1 MLPACGAS
9 SPSRGLGGVRE
20 AQEFRRAGH
29 VSFVNVSFVVSPF
42 LLPLFRMENSFFPPE
57 SSAKGHRYFLSED
70 QCRQSR
76 AVFSIFSLLK
86 ARAPS
91 DLSLSVRS
99 GRARN
104 LWTATKQVLKARIWK
119 RISVPPITFCTEIPK
134 IALPGPISA
143 FPNSKIHIS
152 ICFTN
157 LFARAFFQVVLGA
170 RIAQAI
176 FAREVKWKVEGGK

>member
-1 MLPACGAS
+1 MTLRGAFGGKNGTKVFGVFIPWAPPAGATWWVAHR
-9 SPSRGLGGVRE
+9 PSV
-20 AQEFRRAGH
+20 
-29 VSFVNVSFVVSPF
+29 
-42 LLPLFRMENSFFPPE
+42 FFPE

-104 LWTATKQVLKARIWK
+104 LWTATKQVLKARIWT
-119 RISVPPITFCTEIPK
+119 RISESSIVFHGDSENRSPEADFG
-134 IALPGPISA
+134 LPGAENPTFSIFHFSE
-143 FPNSKIHIS
+143 FSNSRSPLKTI
-152 ICFTN
+152 
-157 LFARAFFQVVLGA
+157 
-170 RIAQAI
+170 
-176 FAREVKWKVEGGK
+176 

>member
-1 MLPACGAS
+1 MSYNQSKLLGIMLRC
-9 SPSRGLGGVRE
+9 
-20 AQEFRRAGH
+20 
-29 VSFVNVSFVVSPF
+29 
-42 LLPLFRMENSFFPPE
+42 LFPE

-104 LWTATKQVLKARIWK
+104 LWTATKQVLKARIWT
-119 RISVPPITFCTEIPK
+119 RISESGIVVHGDSEHRSPEADFG
-134 IALPGPISA
+134 LPGAENQTFSIFHVLLIFQNSVFQFSILKKYDFQV
-143 FPNSKIHIS
+143 FPNLI
-152 ICFTN
+152 FQ
-157 LFARAFFQVVLGA
+157 FFRFSFFPSFRVPLWADLV
-170 RIAQAI
+170 
-176 FAREVKWKVEGGK
+176 

>member
-1 MLPACGAS
+1 MLVSAPPVGAPKS
-9 SPSRGLGGVRE
+9 KKSKE
-20 AQEFRRAGH
+20 TRRKAK
-29 VSFVNVSFVVSPF
+29 SAT
-42 LLPLFRMENSFFPPE
+42 LFPE

-104 LWTATKQVLKARIWK
+104 LWTATKQVLKARIWT
-119 RISVPPITFCTEIPK
+119 RISESNIVFHGDSENRSPEADFG
-134 IALPGPISA
+134 LPGAENPTFSIFHFSD
-143 FPNSKIHIS
+143 FSKS
-152 ICFTN
+152 R
-157 LFARAFFQVVLGA
+157 LPFFM
-170 RIAQAI
+170 
-176 FAREVKWKVEGGK
+176 F

>member
-1 MLPACGAS
+1 MILRGAFGNKDLS
-9 SPSRGLGGVRE
+9 KTCLVL
-20 AQEFRRAGH
+20 F
-29 VSFVNVSFVVSPF
+29 FVLCFCLIVC
-42 LLPLFRMENSFFPPE
+42 LLVPE

-104 LWTATKQVLKARIWK
+104 LWTATKQVLKARIWT
-119 RISVPPITFCTEIPK
+119 RISESSIVFHGDSENRSPEADFG
-134 IALPGPISA
+134 LPGAENPTFSFFHVSEFSNSR
-143 FPNSKIHIS
+143 FPFKT
-152 ICFTN
+152 F
-157 LFARAFFQVVLGA
+157 
-170 RIAQAI
+170 
-176 FAREVKWKVEGGK
+176 

>member
-1 MLPACGAS
+1 MF
-9 SPSRGLGGVRE
+9 RRE
-20 AQEFRRAGH
+20 ACDRTFRNGALGDGGL
-29 VSFVNVSFVVSPF
+29 VF
-42 LLPLFRMENSFFPPE
+42 PE

-104 LWTATKQVLKARIWK
+104 LWTATKQVLKARIWT
-119 RISVPPITFCTEIPK
+119 RISESNIAFYGDSENRSPEADFGLPK
-134 IALPGPISA
+134 IE
-143 FPNSKIHIS
+143 NSTFH
-152 ICFTN
+152 
-157 LFARAFFQVVLGA
+157 LFAKIFAQTVFPSGSVCENCPGDFCA
-170 RIAQAI
+170 RIAQ
-176 FAREVKWKVEGGK
+176 GGF